1 MAAGRACPTRLFSCG
16 MCGYEEQPR
25 LKAADLERLAQQHR
39 EQLVAAGVE
48 LHPVVS
54 RSRKLAT
61 RFWGSA
67 WMRHLAV
74 CESGGLCLA
83 PGRTLLRH
91 GCVLDVRVSPG
102 RVTAEVSADALYDVE
117 LRLTP
122 PDEERV
128 ETLAALCAGKID
140 SLLSLLEGR
149 VDAALLQQLCDPENG
164 LLPEAGDWRIS
175 CSCPDWSEPCP
186 HAAAAMYA
194 LGVLLDTQPEL
205 FFTLRAVDP
214 AALLRK
220 PKVDG
225 GVFDSTALGAM
236 FDIEL
241 DVE

>member
-1 MAAGRACPTRLFSCG
+1 MSDPPFSCS
-16 MCGYEEQPR
+16 MCGYENQPR

-91 GCVLDVRVSPG
+91 GCVQDIRVAPG
-102 RVTAEVSADALYDVE
+102 LVEALVSADELYE
-117 LRLTP
+117 IQLRLRP
-122 PDEERV
+122 PEAERV
-128 ETLAALCAGKID
+128 ETLASLCSGRID

-149 VDAALLQQLCDPENG
+149 ADEALLQQLCDPENG
-164 LLPEAGDWRIS
+164 LLPEARDWCIS

-194 LGVLLDTQPEL
+194 LGVLLDSQPEL
-205 FFTLRAVDP
+205 LFTLRMVDP
-214 AALLRK
+214 AVLLRK
-220 PKVDG
+220 PEAPG
-225 GVFDSTALGAM
+225 GVFEASALGAM

>member
-1 MAAGRACPTRLFSCG
+1 

-39 EQLVAAGVE
+39 DQLVAAGME
-48 LHPVVS
+48 LHPVES
-54 RSRKLAT
+54 RSRRLAT

-91 GCVLDVRVSPG
+91 GCVLDVRVLPG
-102 RVTAEVSADALYDVE
+102 RVTAVVSADALYDVE
-117 LRLTP
+117 LRLIP

-128 ETLAALCAGKID
+128 ETLAALCVGKID

-149 VDAALLQQLCDPENG
+149 VDEALLQQLCDPTNG
-164 LLPEAGDWRIS
+164 LLPDAHDWRIS

-205 FFTLRAVDP
+205 LFTLRSVDP
-214 AALLRK
+214 DALLRK
-220 PKVDG
+220 PVIDG
-225 GVFDSTALGAM
+225 GVFDPAELGAM
-236 FDIEL
+236 FGISL

>member
-1 MAAGRACPTRLFSCG
+1 

-25 LKAADLERLAQQHR
+25 LKAADLERLAALHR
-39 EQLVAAGVE
+39 EQLAAAGVE

-61 RFWGSA
+61 HFWGSA

-91 GCVLDVRVSPG
+91 GCVLDVQVAPG
-102 RVTAEVSADALYDVE
+102 RVTAVVSADALYDVE

-128 ETLAALCAGKID
+128 ETLAALCVGKID

-149 VDAALLQQLCDPENG
+149 VDEALLQQLCDPSNG
-164 LLPEAGDWRIS
+164 LLPDAHDWRIS
-175 CSCPDWSEPCP
+175 CTCPDWSEPCP

-194 LGVLLDTQPEL
+194 LGALLDTLPEL
-205 FFTLRAVDP
+205 LFTLRSVDP
-214 AALLRK
+214 SALLRK
-220 PKVDG
+220 PVQP
-225 GVFDSTALGAM
+225 VEHFDVASLSDTFGI
-236 FDIEL
+236 DL
-241 DVE
+241 DLE

>member
-1 MAAGRACPTRLFSCG
+1 

-39 EQLVAAGVE
+39 EQLLAAGVE

-74 CESGGLCLA
+74 CESGGLSLA

-91 GCVLDVRVSPG
+91 GCVLDVQVAPG
-102 RVTAEVSADALYDVE
+102 RVTAVVSADALYDVE
-117 LRLTP
+117 LRLRP
-122 PDEERV
+122 PEEERV
-128 ETLAALCAGKID
+128 EALAALCAGKID

-164 LLPEAGDWRIS
+164 LLPDARDWHIS

-194 LGVLLDTQPEL
+194 LGVLLDAQPEL
-205 FFTLRAVDP
+205 LFTLRAIEP
-214 AALLRK
+214 AVLLRK
-220 PKVDG
+220 PDIAPAAYDV
-225 GVFDSTALGAM
+225 SLLGAT
-236 FDIEL
+236 FGIDL
-241 DVE
+241 DLE

>member
-1 MAAGRACPTRLFSCG
+1 MS
-16 MCGYEEQPR
+16 GYEEQPR

-48 LHPVVS
+48 LYPVVS

-67 WMRHLAV
+67 WMRHLSV
-74 CESGGLCLA
+74 CESGGWSLA

-91 GCVLDVRVSPG
+91 GCVHDIRVAPG
-102 RVTAEVSADALYDVE
+102 LVEALVSADALYE
-117 LRLTP
+117 IQLRLRP
-122 PDEERV
+122 PEAERV
-128 ETLAALCAGKID
+128 ETLASLCSGRID

-149 VDAALLQQLCDPENG
+149 ADEALLQQLCDPDNG
-164 LLPEAGDWRIS
+164 LLPEARDWCIS

-194 LGVLLDTQPEL
+194 LGVLLDSQPEL
-205 FFTLRAVDP
+205 LFTLRMVDP

-220 PKVDG
+220 PEAPG
-225 GVFDSTALGAM
+225 GVFEVSALGAM

>member
-1 MAAGRACPTRLFSCG
+1 

-39 EQLVAAGVE
+39 EQLLAAGVE

-74 CESGGLCLA
+74 CESGGLSLA

-91 GCVLDVRVSPG
+91 GCVLDVQVAPG
-102 RVTAEVSADALYDVE
+102 RVTAVVSADALYDVE
-117 LRLTP
+117 LRLRP
-122 PDEERV
+122 PEEERV
-128 ETLAALCAGKID
+128 EALATLCAGKID

-149 VDAALLQQLCDPENG
+149 VDEALLQQLCDPENG
-164 LLPEAGDWRIS
+164 LLPDARDWHIS

-194 LGVLLDTQPEL
+194 LGVLLDAQPEL
-205 FFTLRAVDP
+205 LFTLRSIDP
-214 AALLRK
+214 AVLLRK
-220 PKVDG
+220 PDIAPATYDATV
-225 GVFDSTALGAM
+225 LGAT
-236 FDIEL
+236 FGIDL
-241 DVE
+241 DLE

>member
-1 MAAGRACPTRLFSCG
+1 
-16 MCGYEEQPR
+16 MCGFDEQPR
-25 LKAADLERLAQQHR
+25 LRAADLERLADAR
-39 EQLVAAGVE
+39 RVQLLAAGE
-48 LHPVVS
+48 SLNPVAS

-91 GCVLDVRVSPG
+91 GCVLDIRVAPG
-102 RVTAEVSADALYDVE
+102 LVSAKVSAEELYEIE
-117 LRLTP
+117 LRLAP

-128 ETLAALCAGKID
+128 EALATLCAGKID

-149 VDAALLQQLCDPENG
+149 VDEALLQQLCDPDNG
-164 LLPEAGDWRIS
+164 LLPDARDWHIS

-194 LGVLLDTQPEL
+194 LGVLLDSQPEL
-205 FFTLRAVDP
+205 LFTLRSIDSAS
-214 AALLRK
+214 LLRK
-220 PKVDG
+220 PEHTSDA
-225 GVFDSTALGAM
+225 FDAASLSTTFGIDL
-236 FDIEL
+236 EL
-241 DVE
+241 E